1 MENKEIIER
10 LQKILAILN
19 ADSIEQLVKAFP
31 DAKQIA
37 YSEYAVCPLAAGIAI
52 DLIHELIGDIENGKV
67 H

>member
-31 DAKQIA
+31 DAKKFA
-37 YSEYAVCPLAAGIAI
+37 HSEYAVCPLAAGVAI
-52 DLIHELIGDIENGKV
+52 GQIYELIRDIEDGKV
-67 H
+67 Y